1 MTTADVVVPQQPAR
15 PRMTNPARVGRLI
28 AVAVGIAAIG
38 MVPWSIFLGLT
49 LPRRYDARH
58 WSLLWIGF
66 DIILCVV
73 LASFAWLTWKRRQLM
88 LVTAII
94 AGTLLFC
101 DAWFDVITS
110 WGNRDHWVTIVT
122 AVFAELPLSGFMF
135 WLAYRAIR
143 RSLAA
148 YYALVGQGD
157 HPPGLLRAPALY
169 IAPDPRDAPDAFADG
184 LEPDAPDPEALE
196 PEAPC
201 RPGRFGQARAGVRS
215 MSNELHAA
223 LDGLSLISNDSA
235 LDRSGIERARHAI
248 EHALR
253 EIEAD
258 AASPLP
264 VE

>member
-1 MTTADVVVPQQPAR
+1 MTTADALMPQPVPK
-15 PRMTNPARVGRLI
+15 RMTNPARVGRLI
-28 AVAVGIAAIG
+28 AGAVGIAAIG
-38 MVPWSIFLGLT
+38 MVPWSIFLGFT

-58 WSLLWIGF
+58 WSLLWLGF
-66 DIILCVV
+66 DIILCAV

-122 AVFAELPLSGFMF
+122 AVFAELPLSAFMF

-148 YYALVGQGD
+148 YYALVGQAD
-157 HPPGLLRAPALY
+157 HPPGLLRAPAFYLP
-169 IAPDPRDAPDAFADG
+169 PDPKGAPHP
-184 LEPDAPDPEALE
+184 LV

-215 MSNELHAA
+215 ISSELHAA
-223 LDGLSLISNDSA
+223 LDGLSLVSNDSA

-253 EIEAD
+253 
-258 AASPLP
+258 
-264 VE
+264 